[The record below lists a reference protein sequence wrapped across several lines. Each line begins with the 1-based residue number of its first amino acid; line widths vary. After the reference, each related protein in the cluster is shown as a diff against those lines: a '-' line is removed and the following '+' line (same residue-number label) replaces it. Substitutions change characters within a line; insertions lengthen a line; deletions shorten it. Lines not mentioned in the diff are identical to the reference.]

1 MVANRF
7 AVLGVSAAAVVGILM
22 VPGVASAGQVTP
34 NVQAVQPN
42 VVSVTPASYTPNV
55 NNGLVDVV
63 GQVGS
68 TVFVG
73 GSFTSVTPHG
83 SSTAQTRP
91 HLFGF
96 AAGTGAIVSGFN
108 PTVNA
113 NVDSII
119 PGPTAGTVLVGG
131 AFSSV
136 DGTRSRLALLDAS
149 TGAIA
154 PGWKSPSI
162 DGEVNSL
169 VLRNGRLY
177 VGGYFGTVAGQSRVG
192 LAVLDPTTGALLS
205 YAVPSFTGHHNWGRN
220 CDPTLEACS
229 KAGTGIKSM
238 DINPDGTRLVAIG
251 NFVNVSGAA
260 TLRDQVAVLNLSS
273 TAATVDT
280 GWATAAYTAKC
291 ITAAYDVDVR
301 DVQFSPDGSYFVIAA
316 TGGGAGQKNT
326 DGTRTSCDT
335 AARYATNGSG
345 TDVRPTW
352 IDYTGNDTFLSLAV
366 TGTAIYVGGHAR
378 WVNNTQGS
386 DQPKEGSVPRPGMV
400 ALDPVNGMPLA
411 WNPGRNPRG
420 AGAYAMFATGDGLYV
435 GSDTDWIGNHK
446 YQRKKLAFFPLAG
459 GETLA
464 ANTTDS
470 LPGSVYLLGSASSS
484 SARSVS
490 YLGTGAPGASA
501 SVAGDWSKARGAFEV
516 NDQVYYGSTDG
527 NFYRRSFSGSGFGP
541 AIAIDPYDD
550 PVWDNVLTG
559 SGQTYRGLKSSFY
572 GEMPSITS
580 MFYSA
585 GRVYYTLTNK
595 TGLFWRWFETD
606 DGVMGADEFTITT
619 GPGFNHVA
627 GAFLS
632 GNTLYYADSFTHD
645 LFRVAFTHGQPSG
658 PATLADA
665 SIDWTSRGAFVSRKG
680 TTTSLAVDPSGH
692 VKQHHLLTLT
702 ATVALASQ
710 AGSHPAGRVTFV
722 AGTTTLGRATVNTR
736 TGQAVLTTDNIPPSA
751 PGETALTASF
761 NPSDST
767 LAGSTS
773 PTVAYTVNPKAT
785 VPTVTGR
792 VRVGASDTCVEAAPP
807 DATTSFAWQVDG
819 LQVATGETYTVAE
832 SAYRKQLTCT
842 AAVSLG
848 SGPQDTAT
856 SRQQKIA
863 RGRSLQAE
871 QQPALVGQ
879 HRVGTKEIAR
889 HGSWTPAAT
898 SYTYQWYVGNKR
910 IPHAT
915 RRSLHLTSAER
926 GRRVSCRVRAHR
938 TGYTTHAALTPR
950 VKVTR

>member
-1 MVANRF
+1 MLANRV
-7 AVLGVSAAAVVGILM
+7 AVLGASAAAVAGILL
-22 VPGVASAGQVTP
+22 VPGVASAGRVTP
-34 NVQAVQPN
+34 AVQAVQPN
-42 VVSVTPASYTPNV
+42 VVSVTPASYTPDV
-55 NNGLVDVV
+55 SNGIVDVV

-73 GSFTSVTPHG
+73 GSFTSVSPHG
-83 SSTAQTRP
+83 SSASQSRQ

-96 AAGTGAIVSGFN
+96 TDGTGAIVSGFN
-108 PTVNA
+108 PTVNG
-113 NVDSII
+113 NVATII

-131 AFSSV
+131 GFSTI

-162 DGEVNSL
+162 NAEVNS
-169 VLRNGRLY
+169 VALRNGRLY
-177 VGGYFGTVAGQSRVG
+177 VAGDFTTVAGQSRVG
-192 LAVLDPTTGALLS
+192 LAVLDPATGALLS
-205 YAVPSFTGHHNWGRN
+205 YAVPSFTGHHNYGRL
-220 CDPTLEACS
+220 CDPLASICAE
-229 KAGTGIKSM
+229 AGTGIKSM
-238 DINPDGTRLVAIG
+238 DINPAGTRLAAIG
-251 NFVNVSGAA
+251 NFTDVSGAA
-260 TLRDQVAVLNLSS
+260 RDQVAVLNLSS
-273 TAATVDT
+273 TAATVDS

-291 ITAAYDVDVR
+291 ISASYDVDVR
-301 DVQFSPDGSYFVIAA
+301 DVQFSPDGSYFVVVA

-335 AARYATNGSG
+335 AARYETNGSG
-345 TDVRPTW
+345 SDVRPTW
-352 IDYTGNDTFLSLAV
+352 IDYTGNDTFLSVAL

-386 DQPKEGSVPRPGMV
+386 DEPKEGAVPRPGMT

-420 AGAYAMFATGDGLYV
+420 AGAYAMFASPDGVYV

-446 YQRKKLAFFPLAG
+446 YQRRKLAFFPLAG

-464 ANTTDS
+464 DNTTDT
-470 LPGSVYLLGSASSS
+470 LPGSVYLLGSPAG

-490 YLGTGAPGASA
+490 YSGSGAAGASA
-501 SVAGDWSKARGAFEV
+501 NVAGVDWSNARGAFEV

-527 NFYRRSFSGSGFGP
+527 NFYRRSFSGGGFGP
-541 AIAIDPYDD
+541 AVAIDPYDD

-559 SGQTYRGLKSSFY
+559 SGQTYQGTKSAFY
-572 GEMPSITS
+572 GEMSSITS

-585 GRVYYTLTNK
+585 GRAYYTLANK

-606 DGVMGADEFTITT
+606 DGVMGADEFTINS
-619 GPGFNHVA
+619 GPDFNHVA

-632 GNTLYYADSFTHD
+632 GNTLYFADSITHH
-645 LFRVAFTHGQPSG
+645 LFRVAFTNGQPTG
-658 PATLADA
+658 AATLADA

-692 VKQHHLLTLT
+692 VKQHHNLTLT

-710 AGSHPAGRVTFV
+710 AGTHPAGRVTFLD
-722 AGTTTLGRATVNTR
+722 GTTSLGRANVNTR
-736 TGQAVLTTDNIPPSA
+736 TGQAVLTTDSVPPSA
-751 PGETALTASF
+751 PHETLLTASF

-767 LAGSTS
+767 FAGSTS
-773 PTVAYTVNPKAT
+773 PTVSYTVNPQAK

-792 VRVGASDTCVEAAPP
+792 VRVGAKDTCVEAAPP
-807 DATTSFAWQVDG
+807 EEATSFAWQVDG
-819 LQVATGETYTVAE
+819 KQVATGETYKVAT
-832 SAYRKQLTCT
+832 SAYRKDLTCS
-842 AAVSLG
+842 ASVSMG

-856 SRQQKIA
+856 SKRLKVA
-863 RGRSLQAE
+863 RGRALKAE
-871 QQPALVGQ
+871 QPPTLSGRDQVG
-879 HRVGTKEIAR
+879 RRETAV
-889 HGSWTPAAT
+889 HGSWTPTAT
-898 SYTYQWYVGNKR
+898 SYTYQWYLGSKK

-915 RRSLHLTSAER
+915 RKSLRLTAAEQ
-926 GRRVSCRVRAHR
+926 GRRISCRVRAHR
-938 TGYTTHAALTPR
+938 TGYTSHAVMTER
-950 VKVTR
+950 VKVAR